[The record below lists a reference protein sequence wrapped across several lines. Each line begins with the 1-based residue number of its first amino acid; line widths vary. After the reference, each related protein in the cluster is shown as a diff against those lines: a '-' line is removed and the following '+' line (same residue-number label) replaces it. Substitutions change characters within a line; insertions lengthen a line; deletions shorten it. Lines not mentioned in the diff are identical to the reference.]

1 MNNNNNENI
10 ENIENLIESNNFSND
25 FQKKV
30 QLLIKSLYGYTDENN
45 PFGDPNLSTPFVWVK
60 KSEDFL
66 QKGFDP
72 SFLNDED
79 EILLRIKNSK
89 DDIDE
94 IKKLKNLRETLKQ
107 INKDG
112 LIDEI
117 KEQDDIFLINQEKL
131 RNEIR
136 LKTGRE
142 KPIDFLFK
150 TLKIYKNEIEI
161 PKDFNENVNYKEPYN
176 IFNFLDKEKLNE
188 LFKDI
193 SFQANLNSKNEELD
207 CINYWNSLLILCADF
222 INKNN
227 NDNNNNEENKKINKD
242 VFDLIKSYKTIEE
255 LNVFEKDINKS
266 LENEFNF
273 DEINF
278 YKECLNLLKVEKS
291 KKIIEKMYNNFVN
304 ENINKINKLKENNI
318 EFDNNENKKNKNKKV
333 NLSPKLY
340 ESDDELRKVAITE
353 HDYLFKLSEN
363 RKKFLSLKI
372 NEFMKK
378 NQKNKKINNETKK
391 INKNI
396 QIKEEQNNSSSS
408 LDLSSDSEI
417 KDFYSKISEKKNN
430 NLNNLNSSSIN
441 NFPNPLTIKES
452 RFDITPGNLNK
463 NNNGINEN
471 NDNEEKMT
479 YINISNEDIDNENI
493 FNDTIPVNTSYD
505 WINKYKPIKPRYANR
520 VTYGYEWNK
529 FNQVHYT
536 QDNPP
541 PKVIQGYKFNIFY
554 PYLIDKTKTPQYT
567 LERSDI
573 PNTCIIRFRS
583 GAPYEDIAFRIV
595 NREWD
600 MTDKAGFRNTF
611 DKGILK
617 LYFKFK
623 RYRYKR

>member
-1 MNNNNNENI
+1 MNNNNN
-10 ENIENLIESNNFSND
+10 NLIESNNFSED

-72 SFLNDED
+72 SFLNDEN

-89 DDIDE
+89 NDIED
-94 IKKLKNLRETLKQ
+94 IKKLKNLRESLKQ

-161 PKDFNENVNYKEPYN
+161 PKDFNENINYKEPYN

-207 CINYWNSLLILCADF
+207 CINYWNSILILCDDF
-222 INKNN
+222 INK
-227 NDNNNNEENKKINKD
+227 NNNEENKKINKD

-255 LNVFEKDINKS
+255 LNVFEKDINKN

-304 ENINKINKLKENNI
+304 ENKNKINKIKENNKNI
-318 EFDNNENKKNKNKKV
+318 EINETKDKKNLNKNKKA

-340 ESDDELRKVAITE
+340 ESDDDLRKVAITE

-378 NQKNKKINNETKK
+378 QKNKNINIENNNQNSTKI
-391 INKNI
+391 IKNI

-408 LDLSSDSEI
+408 SSLDLSNDSEI
-417 KDFYSKISEKKNN
+417 NEFYSKISEKKNN
-430 NLNNLNSSSIN
+430 NILNNSSSIN
-441 NFPNPLTIKES
+441 FFPNPLTIKES
-452 RFDITPGNLNK
+452 RFDITQGNLNK
-463 NNNGINEN
+463 NNNVNEN
-471 NDNEEKMT
+471 NDNEEKIA

-567 LERSDI
+567 LERSDV

>member
-1 MNNNNNENI
+1 MNNNNN
-10 ENIENLIESNNFSND
+10 NLIESNNFSED

-72 SFLNDED
+72 SFLNDEN

-89 DDIDE
+89 NDIED
-94 IKKLKNLRETLKQ
+94 IKKLKNLRESLKQ

-161 PKDFNENVNYKEPYN
+161 PKDFNENINYKEPYN

-207 CINYWNSLLILCADF
+207 CINYWNSILILCDDF
-222 INKNN
+222 INK
-227 NDNNNNEENKKINKD
+227 NNNEENKKINKD

-255 LNVFEKDINKS
+255 LNVFEKDINKN

-304 ENINKINKLKENNI
+304 ENKNKINKIKENNKNI
-318 EFDNNENKKNKNKKV
+318 EINETKDKKNLNKNKKA

-340 ESDDELRKVAITE
+340 ESDDDLRKVAITE

-378 NQKNKKINNETKK
+378 QKNKNINIENNNQNSTKI
-391 INKNI
+391 IKNI

-408 LDLSSDSEI
+408 SSLDLSNDSEI
-417 KDFYSKISEKKNN
+417 NEFYSKISEKKNN
-430 NLNNLNSSSIN
+430 YILNNSSSIN
-441 NFPNPLTIKES
+441 FFPNPLTIKES

-463 NNNGINEN
+463 NNNVNEN
-471 NDNEEKMT
+471 NDNEEKIA

-567 LERSDI
+567 LERSDV